1 MRTSTAFVAIAL
13 FAALVAHAHVV
24 SVALYSESLCPY
36 CAPFEKN
43 FSDVYNLPGFD
54 KVRVPCDAVA
64 QERVTRACFV
74 RAPQLLNYTQVVW
87 GNAQLSSNDD
97 DATITCQHVS
107 GDCVFTV
114 GRCGVAA
121 HRAALAALCL

>member
-24 SVALYSESLCPY
+24 SVALYSESLCPD

-54 KVRVPCDAVA
+54 KVRGESGRWPVPCA
-64 QERVTRACFV
+64 ERTFA

-97 DATITCQHVS
+97 DATFTCQHVS